1 MNPLT
6 KEQIEEFT
14 DAFQLFDKDED
25 GYITTKELSS
35 VLRYIGLN
43 LKEEE
48 I

>member
-14 DAFQLFDKDED
+14 EAFELFDKDED
-25 GYITTKELSS
+25 GYITTKELGS
-35 VLRYIGLN
+35 VLRSLGLN
-43 LKEEE
+43 LTEEE